1 MKRMLINATHSEELR
16 VALVDGQRLY
26 DLDVENRNRESK
38 KANIYKG
45 KITRVEPSLEAAFVD
60 YGSERHGFLPLK
72 EIARE
77 YMQRGDGGRFNIRD
91 VKVGTEVIVQV
102 DKEERGN
109 KGAALTTFV
118 SLAGRYLVLMPNNPR
133 AGGISRRIDGD
144 ERADLKDAL
153 SEIEIPE
160 GMGVIVR
167 TAGIG
172 RSPEEL
178 TWDMNYLMQI
188 WTSIKAEADACSAP
202 HFLFQESNVIIRA
215 VRDYMRD
222 DISEVIVDSEVEYQ
236 LAKAFISQV
245 MPPAFQSRIRHYTD
259 STPLFNRYQ
268 IESQIETAYQREV
281 KLPSGGS
288 IVIDVTEALIS
299 IDINSSRATKGG
311 DIEETALNTNLEAA
325 DEIAR
330 QLRIRDIG
338 GLIVIDFIDMSSTR
352 NQKDVENRLQA
363 ALESDRARVQIGR
376 ISRFGLLEMSRQRL
390 RPSLAETSGKVCP
403 QCMGQGT
410 IRDTKSVALS
420 ILRLLEEEAQKER
433 SGEIRAIAPVSV
445 ATFLLNEK
453 RRAIHDI
460 EVRNGVRVVVLPKTD
475 MVLPHFDVIRLRDD
489 DEDLE
494 TLSFN
499 VSLTKPEEIAAEE
512 AAKIPVK
519 VNVPAVQ
526 NIVPSTPAPQV
537 ASREKT
543 NEAATSAQPG
553 LIGKVI
559 QWFKSLLAEE
569 PVVEA
574 PKKPTQPQRHD
585 RNRGRNDQRNGQRQD
600 SRNGRN
606 RNDNRNRGER
616 DSQPRDS
623 QPRDSQPRDSQQRGP
638 RNDQQRGDQ
647 ARGERSPRPEGQR
660 QGNPRQD
667 NRPPRNDRPPRP
679 PRPEQP
685 DTGIESGN
693 EIQPMDARPP
703 RPERGE
709 RPPRGQ
715 GRDQGR
721 QQNRGPRDDRRPQSG
736 ERRPQGDRNA
746 SGENGIETVETPAF
760 VPVAD
765 LAARAYA
772 EENGEVS
779 APQQQRPA
787 PAPRPPRP
795 AAPAPAPLQEQQ
807 REVAPPPAPPKPARV
822 PGERV
827 SNDPRKNPQRDRV
840 IEIVTESVQHPVPVI
855 PTELAQTKTVERP
868 RPPNDPRAKRAQSSA
883 SE

>member
-77 YMQRGDGGRFNIRD
+77 YMQRGEGGRFNIRD
-91 VKVGTEVIVQV
+91 VRVGTEVIVQV
-102 DKEERGN
+102 DKEERGS

-188 WTSIKAEADACSAP
+188 WTSIKTEADACSAP

-222 DISEVIVDSEVEYQ
+222 DIGEVIVDSEVEYQ

-245 MPPAFQSRIRHYTD
+245 MPPAFQNRIRHYTD
-259 STPLFNRYQ
+259 NTPLFNRYQ

-299 IDINSSRATKGG
+299 IDINSSRATKGS
-311 DIEETALNTNLEAA
+311 DIEDTALNTNLEAA

-453 RRAIHDI
+453 RRMIHDI
-460 EVRNGVRVVVLPKTD
+460 EVRNGVRVVILPNAD
-475 MVLPHFDVIRLRDD
+475 MVLPHFEVKRLRDD

-499 VSLTKPEEIAAEE
+499 INLENAEEVAAEE
-512 AAKIPVK
+512 AAKIPAK

-537 ASREKT
+537 APREKT
-543 NEAATSAQPG
+543 SVAAAPAQPG
-553 LIGKVI
+553 LFSQII

-574 PKKPTQPQRHD
+574 PKRPAQPQRHD
-585 RNRGRNDQRNGQRQD
+585 RNRGRNDQRNGQRHD
-600 SRNGRN
+600 NRNSRG
-606 RNDNRNRGER
+606 RNDNRGRNDQPRGER
-616 DSQPRDS
+616 DSQ
-623 QPRDSQPRDSQQRGP
+623 QRDSQQRGP

-647 ARGERSPRPEGQR
+647 ARGEGRP
-660 QGNPRQD
+660 PRQD

-679 PRPEQP
+679 PRPEVA
-685 DTGIESGN
+685 DAGIEPGN
-693 EIQPMDARPP
+693 EMQATDTRPP
-703 RPERGE
+703 RND

-721 QQNRGPRDDRRPQSG
+721 HQNNRGPRDDRRPQNG
-736 ERRPQGDRNA
+736 ERRPQGERRPAAEGVD
-746 SGENGIETVETPAF
+746 SFETPSF

-772 EENGEVS
+772 EESGEVS
-779 APQQQRPA
+779 APQQQQRPA

-795 AAPAPAPLQEQQ
+795 AAPAPVQERQQ
-807 REVAPPPAPPKPARV
+807 EVAPPAPPKPARV

-827 SNDPRKNPQRDRV
+827 GNDPRKNPKQDRV
-840 IEIVTESVQHPVPVI
+840 IEIITENIQRPVPVI
-855 PTELAQTKTVERP
+855 PTELAPTNTVERP
-868 RPPNDPRAKRAQSSA
+868 RPPNDPRAKRTQSA

>member
-77 YMQRGDGGRFNIRD
+77 YMQRGEGGRFNIRD
-91 VKVGTEVIVQV
+91 VRVGTEVIVQV
-102 DKEERGN
+102 DKEERGS

-188 WTSIKAEADACSAP
+188 WTSIKTEADACSAP

-222 DISEVIVDSEVEYQ
+222 DIGEVIVDSEVEYQ

-245 MPPAFQSRIRHYTD
+245 MPPAFQNRIRHYTD

-299 IDINSSRATKGG
+299 IDINSSRATKGS

-352 NQKDVENRLQA
+352 NQKEVENRLQA

-460 EVRNGVRVVVLPKTD
+460 EVRNSVRVVVLPKTD

-499 VSLTKPEEIAAEE
+499 VSLTRPEETAAEE
-512 AAKIPVK
+512 AAKVPAK

-537 ASREKT
+537 APREKPSV
-543 NEAATSAQPG
+543 AATPAQPG
-553 LIGKVI
+553 LFSQII

-569 PVVEA
+569 PVVET
-574 PKKPTQPQRHD
+574 PKRPAQPQRND
-585 RNRGRNDQRNGQRQD
+585 RNRGRNDQRNGQRHD
-600 SRNGRN
+600 NRNGRDRN
-606 RNDNRNRGER
+606 DRSRNDNRSRG
-616 DSQPRDS
+616 DSP
-623 QPRDSQPRDSQQRGP
+623 PRGP
-638 RNDQQRGDQ
+638 RNDQVRGDQ
-647 ARGERSPRPEGQR
+647 PRSDGRPPRP
-660 QGNPRQD
+660 D
-667 NRPPRNDRPPRP
+667 NRPQRNERP
-679 PRPEQP
+679 PRPERNRDDNRP
-685 DTGIESGN
+685 TRPPRPEIAETGIEPGN
-693 EIQPMDARPP
+693 EMPAMDARPP
-703 RPERGE
+703 RND

-721 QQNRGPRDDRRPQSG
+721 SQNRGPRDDRRPQTG
-736 ERRPQGDRNA
+736 ERRPA
-746 SGENGIETVETPAF
+746 AEGIETFETPAF

-772 EENGEVS
+772 EESGDTPV
-779 APQQQRPA
+779 PQQQRPA

-795 AAPAPAPLQEQQ
+795 AAPPPVQEQQ
-807 REVAPPPAPPKPARV
+807 QQVVAPPAPPKPARA

-827 SNDPRKNPQRDRV
+827 GNDPRKNLKQDRV
-840 IEIVTESVQHPVPVI
+840 IEIITENIQRPVPVI
-855 PTELAQTKTVERP
+855 PTELAPTKPVERP
-868 RPPNDPRAKRAQSSA
+868 RPPNDPRAKRTQSA